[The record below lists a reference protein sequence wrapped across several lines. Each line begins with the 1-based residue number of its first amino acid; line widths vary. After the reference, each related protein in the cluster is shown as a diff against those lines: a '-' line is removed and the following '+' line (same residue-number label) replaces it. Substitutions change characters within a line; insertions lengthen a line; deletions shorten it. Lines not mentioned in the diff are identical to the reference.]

1 MLTIQNTES
10 MFETQ
15 TTAGAT
21 DVVDTKAGVQ
31 RLELTLKKISEKSNE
46 TLQAVP
52 LSSACTS
59 GCFSS
64 VSSISVSSNS
74 SFDGLDEGQLESVI
88 RMHDK
93 ALDVMGQDALVSAAI
108 AKGVELGAD
117 KK

>member
-1 MLTIQNTES
+1 MLKIQNTES
-10 MFETQ
+10 MFEMQ
-15 TTAGAT
+15 TTAGAP

-46 TLQAVP
+46 TLQCIP
-52 LSSACTS
+52 LSSACSS

-64 VSSISVSSNS
+64 LSSINAASSS
-74 SFDGLDEGQLESVI
+74 AFDSLDEGQLESVI

-93 ALDVMGQDALVSAAI
+93 ALDVMGEDALVSAAI
-108 AKGVELGAD
+108 AKGVELGID

>member
-1 MLTIQNTES
+1 MLKIQNTES
-10 MFETQ
+10 TFEMQ
-15 TTAGAT
+15 TTAGAP

-46 TLQAVP
+46 TLQCIP
-52 LSSACTS
+52 LSSACSS

-64 VSSISVSSNS
+64 LSSINAASSS
-74 SFDGLDEGQLESVI
+74 SFDSLDEGQLESVI

-93 ALDVMGQDALVSAAI
+93 ALDVMGQDGLVSAAI
-108 AKGVELGAD
+108 AKGVELGID

>member
-1 MLTIQNTES
+1 MLNIQNTES
-10 MFETQ
+10 MFEVQ
-15 TTAGAT
+15 TTAGAS

-46 TLQAVP
+46 TLRDVP
-52 LSSACTS
+52 ISSACTS

-64 VSSISVSSNS
+64 VSSIGVSSNS
-74 SFDGLDEGQLESVI
+74 SFDSLDEGQLESVI

>member
-46 TLQAVP
+46 TLQAAP

-59 GCFSS
+59 GCL
-64 VSSISVSSNS
+64 SSISSIEVASNS
-74 SFDGLDEGQLESVI
+74 SFDSLDEGQLESVI

-117 KK
+117 TK

>member
-59 GCFSS
+59 R
-64 VSSISVSSNS
+64 V
-74 SFDGLDEGQLESVI
+74 LLLGQLHQRRRRARPSTAST
-88 RMHDK
+88 RGSPR
-93 ALDVMGQDALVSAAI
+93 ASSACTTRRST
-108 AKGVELGAD
+108 
-117 KK
+117 

>member
-10 MFETQ
+10 MIETQ
-15 TTAGAT
+15 TT

-64 VSSISVSSNS
+64 VSSISVSASS
-74 SFDGLDEGQLESVI
+74 SFDSLDEGQLESVI

-93 ALDVMGQDALVSAAI
+93 AIDVMGQDALVSAAI